1 MTVPIFIFP
10 FRDFLSA
17 ESIEAVISQMNQFL
31 LQWKSHE
38 APVKAE
44 AWFEESH
51 FLIVRVDPSLA
62 NPSGCSKDKLQHF
75 IQGLTEKLC
84 LPLASPQLFWLK
96 IGYEIHGLTKLQ
108 IKNLWQNDLKAVGY
122 LLFPTWL
129 DSEHTY
135 LELWGKPLEHFADM
149 LKLTVENPIFHK

>member
-96 IGYEIHGLTKLQ
+96 IGSEIHGLTKLQ